1 MSDASNNRIY
11 RQSPAAYDGRGDDP
25 PYMTVTDVDEAER
38 NERERC
44 AVIAETTE
52 VLIDLR
58 DWTGLT
64 RKVLT
69 ALVAKGIAD
78 AIRNQ

>member
-1 MSDASNNRIY
+1 MADLPKSFMGLGAF
-11 RQSPAAYDGRGDDP
+11 DGARGEP
-25 PYMTVTDVDEAER
+25 PYTVTDLDETER

-58 DWTGLT
+58 DWTCLT
-64 RKVLT
+64 RKALT